1 MSKCQKIDMTNCDT
15 VNRFARSYW
24 LEQTQKDQKA
34 GLIEAESCYRALMT
48 LPMIKAFGAH
58 APRPWQQRIIALTRT
73 LPETWLG
80 RRLALWLRKPVL
92 KSLGQQPVDLELLG
106 FRMRLLPFDNVSE
119 KRVMFTPQFFDSAE
133 LALLR
138 QRIQPGFQFVD
149 VGANAGL
156 YSLFVAARTG
166 PDARIL
172 AIDPQPAML
181 ERLETNIVL
190 NGFTSIQV
198 APVAVSDQDGVLE
211 FHLNAKNRGGAS
223 INATGGEVLR
233 VPCRLLLALMDEAG
247 ITQPDAMK
255 IDIEGAEDLVFGHF
269 LATAPRSR
277 WPKLL
282 FMERNSA
289 KWRHDV
295 LAFALAQGY
304 RELTPGRMNVIL
316 ELSETAP

>member
-1 MSKCQKIDMTNCDT
+1 MNP
-15 VNRFARSYW
+15 
-24 LEQTQKDQKA
+24 
-34 GLIEAESCYRALMT
+34 ALVKT
-48 LPMIKAFGAH
+48 FGAH
-58 APRPWQQRIIALTRT
+58 ALSPWQMQVVDITRR

-92 KSLGQQPVDLELLG
+92 KTIGQQPVDLELLG

-138 QRIQPGFQFVD
+138 TRIKPGFQFVD

-166 PDARIL
+166 NDARIL

-181 ERLETNIVL
+181 ERLETNILL
-190 NGFTSIQV
+190 NHFTTIKV
-198 APVAVSDQDGVLE
+198 APVAVADQDGELE
-211 FHLNAKNRGGAS
+211 FHLDDSNRGGAS
-223 INATGGEVLR
+223 LRGTGSNVLR
-233 VPCRLLLALMDEAG
+233 VTCRPLLALMDEAG
-247 ITQPDAMK
+247 IMQPDAMK
-255 IDIEGAEDLVFGHF
+255 IDIEGAEDMVLGYF
-269 LATAPRSR
+269 LDTAPRAR

-282 FMERNSA
+282 FMERNST
-289 KWRHDV
+289 KWRRDV
-295 LAFALAQGY
+295 LSLALDKGY

-316 ELSETAP
+316 ELIEAA